1 MGGVDLLRSLNMV
14 GVAQLVR
21 VSDCGSEGRRFE
33 SGLPPQKIK
42 QPIGLLNFL
51 SNPKDWYVIGAFHA
65 PYGIAPWGVWHHAS
79 ACISLHLRIDYM
91 HGVAVIPSRLRR
103 NTKNAN
109 FIVCYD

>member
-51 SNPKDWYVIGAFHA
+51 SNPKDWYVIGAPKRCMELPLGA
-65 PYGIAPWGVWHHAS
+65 YGITRQRVFPCTFGLITCTAS
-79 ACISLHLRIDYM
+79 
-91 HGVAVIPSRLRR
+91 P
-103 NTKNAN
+103 
-109 FIVCYD
+109 